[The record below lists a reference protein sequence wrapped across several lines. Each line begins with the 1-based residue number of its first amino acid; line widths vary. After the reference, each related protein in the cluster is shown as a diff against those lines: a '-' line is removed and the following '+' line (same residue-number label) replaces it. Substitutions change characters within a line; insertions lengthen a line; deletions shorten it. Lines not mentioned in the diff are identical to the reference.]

1 MDMMKKLEILADAA
15 KYDVACTSSGND
27 RSAKQGMLGTAVACG
42 ICHSFTADGRC
53 ISLLKVLLSNT
64 CIYDCQYCHNRRS
77 NDVPR
82 ASFTPDEVAELTI
95 RFYQRNY
102 IEGLFLSSAVL
113 KSPDYTME
121 LLVSTLRLVRETYYF
136 NGYIHVKAIP
146 GADEALIRQAGLLA
160 DRISVNIELPSQAS
174 LTQFAPE
181 KTKTSILLPMK
192 NVRDGIVQNKNE
204 LTLYRHAPKFAPAG
218 QSTQMIVGA
227 SPESDSKI
235 VTLAEGLYKQYKLKR
250 VFYSAYIP
258 VGANPL
264 LPVAGPPLRREHR
277 LYQADWLLRFYGF
290 AAGELFGN
298 PDENLSLDMDP
309 KCHWALQNLEQFPV
323 EVNRADYLTLLRVP
337 GIGQRSAEKI
347 VAARR
352 VGTLSFEDLRK
363 MRVVLKRA
371 KYFILCNGKMYEKIK
386 MIPEVLSAKL
396 ADSTPFAQMSLAD
409 TNPEAFSIE
418 RPAHLNPEIFAGHFS
433 EINRP
438 LLTETAQATW

>member
-1 MDMMKKLEILADAA
+1 MDIMQKLEILADAA

-27 RSAKQGMLGTAVACG
+27 RAAKRGALGNAVAGG

-53 ISLLKVLLSNT
+53 ISLLKILLTNA
-64 CIYDCQYCHNRRS
+64 CIYDCQYCSNRRS
-77 NDVPR
+77 SDVPR
-82 ASFTPDEVAELTI
+82 AVFTPWEVAELTM

-102 IEGLFLSSAVL
+102 IEGLFLSSAVI

-121 LLVSTLRLVRETYYF
+121 LLISALQIVRETYNF

-146 GADEALIRQAGLLA
+146 GADDDLIRRAGMLA

-174 LTQFAPE
+174 LAQFAPE
-181 KTKTSILLPMK
+181 KTKKGILAPMK
-192 NVRDGIVQNKNE
+192 FVKEGIIQNKNE
-204 LTLYRHAPKFAPAG
+204 LSLYRHAPKFAPAG

-227 SPESDSKI
+227 SPDSDSRI

-258 VGANPL
+258 VGGHPL

-290 AAGELFGN
+290 SARELFNN
-298 PDENLSLDMDP
+298 PEDNLRLDMDP
-309 KCHWALQNLEQFPV
+309 KCQWALQNLSMFPV
-323 EVNRADYLTLLRVP
+323 EVNKADYMTLLRVP

-347 VAARR
+347 IAARR
-352 VGTLSFEDLRK
+352 VGTLTFEHLKK

-371 KYFILCNGKMYEKIK
+371 KYFILCSGKMYEKFNLE
-386 MIPEVLSAKL
+386 PETL
-396 ADSTPFAQMSLAD
+396 APRLIDGKNYAQINLME
-409 TNPEAFSIE
+409 TNPEAFPSQEPPKTISQLIT
-418 RPAHLNPEIFAGHFS
+418 PALPD
-433 EINRP
+433 
-438 LLTETAQATW
+438 LQTAW